1 MQGIKKLDG
10 DELTDLEKTIF
21 LAQLDR
27 LLPSVVAFVEVSGDA
42 SELDQLVLLQT
53 GIAQKSV

>member
-1 MQGIKKLDG
+1 MNGVELD
-10 DELTDLEKTIF
+10 ERTDLEKTVF

-53 GIAQKSV
+53 GITQKST